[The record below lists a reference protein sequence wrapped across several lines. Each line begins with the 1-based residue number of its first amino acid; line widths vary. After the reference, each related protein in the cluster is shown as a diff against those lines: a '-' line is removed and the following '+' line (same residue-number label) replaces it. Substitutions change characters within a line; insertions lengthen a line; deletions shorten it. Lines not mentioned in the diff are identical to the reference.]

1 MRKTSIRNTKKEE
14 NTVEEGIK
22 ENEKK
27 EEVRE
32 QNQIEEEKE

>member
-14 NTVEEGIK
+14 ITVEEGIK

-32 QNQIEEEKE
+32 QNKIEEE